1 MFIERLAVK
10 GFRSL
15 ADVVWE
21 PGKLNVLIGPNGGGK
36 TNLLKV
42 VRLLKA
48 SALGQLGK
56 FVQREGGMQPMVWD
70 GSSKG
75 IEIECK
81 NELGGV
87 MGNYVLA
94 LGQLGQ
100 SYSIQREQLVAAEG
114 PADGENLLE
123 RKGRRA
129 SAAKD
134 QGERQAIPPK
144 ELNSNETV

>member
-48 SALGQLGK
+48 SAAGQLGK

-70 GSSKG
+70 GTAKAV
-75 IEIECK
+75 EIECRNTFFGDPSK
-81 NELGGV
+81 
-87 MGNYVLA
+87 YALA
-94 LGQLGQ
+94 LARTGA
-100 SYSIQREQLVAAEG
+100 SYI
-114 PADGENLLE
+114 
-123 RKGRRA
+123 
-129 SAAKD
+129 
-134 QGERQAIPPK
+134 I
-144 ELNSNETV
+144 

>member
-48 SALGQLGK
+48 SYAGQLGK
-56 FVQREGGMQPMVWD
+56 FIQHEGGMSSIVWD
-70 GSSKG
+70 GQATA
-75 IEIECK
+75 IEIESK
-81 NELGGV
+81 NLFMGDEKADYSLLLG
-87 MGNYVLA
+87 
-94 LGQLGQ
+94 
-100 SYSIQREQLVAAEG
+100 
-114 PADGENLLE
+114 
-123 RKGRRA
+123 KGRFFILRR
-129 SAAKD
+129 S
-134 QGERQAIPPK
+134 GE
-144 ELNSNETV
+144 VVY